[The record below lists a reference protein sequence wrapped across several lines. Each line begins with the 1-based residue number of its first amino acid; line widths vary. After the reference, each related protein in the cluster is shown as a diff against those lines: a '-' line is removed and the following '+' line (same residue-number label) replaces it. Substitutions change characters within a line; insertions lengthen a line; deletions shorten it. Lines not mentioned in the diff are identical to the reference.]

1 MICNE
6 GSERE
11 HKNIK
16 KWADMLGFE
25 VYNGDTLVKILENL
39 GFSAEYHLDKKEHIV
54 VVAKK
59 L

>member
-1 MICNE
+1 
-6 GSERE
+6 
-11 HKNIK
+11 
-16 KWADMLGFE
+16 MLGFE